1 MRTRVQ
7 HRKTRRRGYS
17 LIEMV
22 VVVGAVTIVLSMCGL
37 TLHALMR
44 LDRSG
49 RRGFDDASTVARLA
63 RQFRKDVRSASA
75 AKTNAADDE
84 KSRLDMNIHDKQTV
98 TYALE
103 GIKLIRTEKQ
113 ADGKVLN
120 REGYRVDRIG
130 PVGFEMKGSWV
141 RLKLERMSAN
151 GAALP
156 KPPIAVEARLGKDDA
171 FSTLLEEGKP

>member
-1 MRTRVQ
+1 MKTRVQ
-7 HRKTRRRGYS
+7 YRKTRRRGYS

-37 TLHALMR
+37 VLHALMR

-49 RRGFDDASTVARLA
+49 RRGFDDAATIGRLA
-63 RQFRKDVRSASA
+63 QQFRRDVRSASS
-75 AKTNAADDE
+75 AKTNVTKDA
-84 KSRLDMNIHDKQTV
+84 KSQIDMKLHDKQTV
-98 TYALE
+98 TYAWE

-113 ADGKVLN
+113 EDGKILN

-130 PVGFEMKGSWV
+130 PVGFEKEGSWV
-141 RLKLERMSAN
+141 RLKFNRTSEN

-156 KPPIAVEARLGKDDA
+156 KPPIQVEARLGKDDA
-171 FSTLLEEGKP
+171 FSTLTEVKP